1 MSKKNKKKYNKVKET
16 FNKEKDLIKSFLDHP
31 QGIQDIIISAGL
43 TPLLPFNTPMRRKLK
58 KEGKPEGNNLAETS
72 YNFVKY
78 IMKKEV
84 FEEWQYEN
92 FQKASFTQNIEELEI
107 EETGQDIPPEVIDK
121 IIFQIPEIIKF
132 IQNMI
137 ENEPD
142 IDDPNNPAPNLPS
155 DINLAPEEYAI
166 LLTYDKDMKKYL
178 SSIGQ
183 TYSNN
188 TIENAIKITKL
199 LNPKLTSNW
208 EYAFG
213 DDMRDF
219 WQNNRNEILG
229 SIGALFITIGMNPAD
244 DPISQSIGE
253 GVSSTSAVIR
263 EEAKKQ
269 IMLKTYMPLLII
281 SVILLILLIS
291 NK

>member
-16 FNKEKDLIKSFLDHP
+16 FNKEKELIKSFLDHP
-31 QGIQDIIISAGL
+31 QDIIISAGL

-107 EETGQDIPPEVIDK
+107 KDTGQDIPPEVIDK

-142 IDDPNNPAPNLPS
+142 VDDPNNPAPNLPS
-155 DINLAPEEYAI
+155 DINLAPEDYAI

-229 SIGALFITIGMNPAD
+229 SIGALFITIGMNPPD

>member
-16 FNKEKDLIKSFLDHP
+16 FNKEKDLIKSFLDHHP
-31 QGIQDIIISAGL
+31 QDIIISAGL

-78 IMKKEV
+78 IMKKEL

-92 FQKASFTQNIEELEI
+92 FQNASFTQNIEELEI
-107 EETGQDIPPEVIDK
+107 EDTGQDIPPEVIDK
-121 IIFQIPEIIKF
+121 IIFQIPEIIRF

-142 IDDPNNPAPNLPS
+142 VDDPQNPAPILPS
-155 DINLAPEEYAI
+155 DIDLSPEEYAI
-166 LLTYDKDMKKYL
+166 LLTYDEDMKKYL

-213 DDMRDF
+213 DDIKDF
-219 WQNNRNEILG
+219 WRNNKGEILG

-244 DPISQSIGE
+244 DPISQSIGR
-253 GVSSTSAVIR
+253 GVSSTSEIIK
-263 EEAKKQ
+263 EETKKQ
-269 IMLKTYMPLLII
+269 TMLKTYMPLLII

-291 NK
+291 KK

>member
-16 FNKEKDLIKSFLDHP
+16 FNKEKELIKSLLDHP
-31 QGIQDIIISAGL
+31 QDIIISAGL

-107 EETGQDIPPEVIDK
+107 KDTGQDIPPEVIDK

-142 IDDPNNPAPNLPS
+142 VDDPNNPAPNLPS

-166 LLTYDKDMKKYL
+166 LLTYDKDMKKFL

-219 WQNNRNEILG
+219 WQNNRGEILS

-253 GVSSTSAVIR
+253 GVSSTSAIIR

>member
-16 FNKEKDLIKSFLDHP
+16 FNKKKELIKSFLDHP
-31 QGIQDIIISAGL
+31 QDIIISAGL

-107 EETGQDIPPEVIDK
+107 KDTGQDIPPEVIDK

-142 IDDPNNPAPNLPS
+142 VDDPNNPAPNLPS

-213 DDMRDF
+213 DDIRDF

-229 SIGALFITIGMNPAD
+229 SIGALFITIGMNPPD

-253 GVSSTSAVIR
+253 GVSSTSAIIR

>member
-1 MSKKNKKKYNKVKET
+1 MSKKIKKKYNKVKES
-16 FNKEKDLIKSFLDHP
+16 FNKEKDLIKSLLDHP
-31 QGIQDIIISAGL
+31 QDIIISAGL

-78 IMKKEV
+78 IMKKEI

-107 EETGQDIPPEVIDK
+107 EDTGQDIPPEVIDK

-142 IDDPNNPAPNLPS
+142 VDDPNNPAPYLPS
-155 DINLAPEEYAI
+155 DINLAPEDYAI
-166 LLTYDKDMKKYL
+166 LLTYDEDMKKYL

-213 DDMRDF
+213 DNIKDF
-219 WQNNRNEILG
+219 WQNNRDEILG

-244 DPISQSIGE
+244 DPISQGIGQ
-253 GVSSTSAVIR
+253 GVSSISTVIQ
-263 EEAKKQ
+263 EETKKQ
-269 IMLKTYMPLLII
+269 TMLKTYMPLLII

-291 NK
+291 KKK

>member
-16 FNKEKDLIKSFLDHP
+16 FNKVKDLIQSFLDHP
-31 QGIQDIIISAGL
+31 QNIIISAGL
-43 TPLLPFNTPMRRKLK
+43 TPLLPFVKPMRRKLK

-92 FQKASFTQNIEELEI
+92 FQNASFTQNIEELEI
-107 EETGQDIPPEVIDK
+107 EDTGRDIPQEVIDK
-121 IIFQIPEIIKF
+121 IIFQIPEIIRF

-142 IDDPNNPAPNLPS
+142 LDDPKAPSPDLPP
-155 DINLAPEEYAI
+155 DIDLAPEEYAI
-166 LLTYDKDMKKYL
+166 LLTYDEDMKKYL

-199 LNPKLTSNW
+199 LYPDLTSNW

-213 DDMRDF
+213 EDLREF
-219 WQNNRNEILG
+219 WQNNKKTIL
-229 SIGALFITIGMNPAD
+229 STIGALFVTIGMNPAE
-244 DPISQSIGE
+244 DPISQGIGQ
-253 GVSSTSAVIR
+253 GVSSTSAIIK

-269 IMLKTYMPLLII
+269 TMLKTYMPLLII

-291 NK
+291 KK

>member
-31 QGIQDIIISAGL
+31 QNIIISAGL

-107 EETGQDIPPEVIDK
+107 EDTGQDIPPEVIDK

-132 IQNMI
+132 NQNMI

-142 IDDPNNPAPNLPS
+142 VDDPNNPAPNLPS
-155 DINLAPEEYAI
+155 DINLAPEDYAI
-166 LLTYDKDMKKYL
+166 LLTYDEDMKKYL

-213 DDMRDF
+213 DDIKDF
-219 WQNNRNEILG
+219 WQNNRDEILG
-229 SIGALFITIGMNPAD
+229 SIGALFVTIGMNPAD
-244 DPISQSIGE
+244 DPISQGIGK
-253 GVSSTSAVIR
+253 GVSSTSEIIQ

-269 IMLKTYMPLLII
+269 TMLKTYMPLLII

-291 NK
+291 KK

>member
-1 MSKKNKKKYNKVKET
+1 MAKKNKKKYNKVKET
-16 FNKEKDLIKSFLDHP
+16 FNKEKDLIKSLLDHP
-31 QGIQDIIISAGL
+31 QDIIISARL
-43 TPLLPFNTPMRRKLK
+43 TPLLPFNTLMRRKLK

-107 EETGQDIPPEVIDK
+107 KDTGQDIPPEVIDK

-142 IDDPNNPAPNLPS
+142 VDDPNNPAPNLPS

-166 LLTYDKDMKKYL
+166 LLTYDEDMKKYL

-213 DDMRDF
+213 DDIRDF
-219 WQNNRNEILG
+219 WQNNRDEILS

-244 DPISQSIGE
+244 DPISQSIGQ
-253 GVSSTSAVIR
+253 GVSSTSAIIR

-269 IMLKTYMPLLII
+269 TMLKTYMPLLII

>member
-1 MSKKNKKKYNKVKET
+1 MSKKIKKKYNKVKES
-16 FNKEKDLIKSFLDHP
+16 FNKEKDLIKSLLDHP
-31 QGIQDIIISAGL
+31 QDIIISAGL

-78 IMKKEV
+78 IMKKEI

-107 EETGQDIPPEVIDK
+107 EDTGQDIPPEVIDK
-121 IIFQIPEIIKF
+121 NIPEIPEIIKF

-142 IDDPNNPAPNLPS
+142 VDDPNNPAPYLPS
-155 DINLAPEEYAI
+155 DINLAPEDYAI
-166 LLTYDKDMKKYL
+166 LLTYDEDMKKYL

-213 DDMRDF
+213 DNIKDF
-219 WQNNRNEILG
+219 WQNNRDEILG

-244 DPISQSIGE
+244 DPISQGIGQ
-253 GVSSTSAVIR
+253 GVSSISTVIQ
-263 EEAKKQ
+263 EETKKQ
-269 IMLKTYMPLLII
+269 TMLKTYMPLLII

-291 NK
+291 KKK

>member
-16 FNKEKDLIKSFLDHP
+16 FNKKKELIKSFLDHP
-31 QGIQDIIISAGL
+31 QDIIISAGL

-107 EETGQDIPPEVIDK
+107 KDTGQDIPPEVIDK

-142 IDDPNNPAPNLPS
+142 VDDPNNPAPNLPS

-229 SIGALFITIGMNPAD
+229 SIGALFITIGMNPPD

>member
-16 FNKEKDLIKSFLDHP
+16 FNKKKDLIKSFLDHP
-31 QGIQDIIISAGL
+31 QDIIISAGL

-107 EETGQDIPPEVIDK
+107 KDTGQDIPPEVIDK

-142 IDDPNNPAPNLPS
+142 VDDPNNPAPNLPS

>member
-1 MSKKNKKKYNKVKET
+1 MSKKKKKKYNKVKET
-16 FNKEKDLIKSFLDHP
+16 FNKEKELIKSFLDHP
-31 QGIQDIIISAGL
+31 QDIIISAGL

-92 FQKASFTQNIEELEI
+92 FQNASFTQNIEELEI
-107 EETGQDIPPEVIDK
+107 EDTGQDIPPEVIDK

-142 IDDPNNPAPNLPS
+142 VDDPNNPAPNLPS
-155 DINLAPEEYAI
+155 DIDLAPEEYAI

-178 SSIGQ
+178 LSRGQ

-219 WQNNRNEILG
+219 WQNNRKEILG

-253 GVSSTSAVIR
+253 GVSSTSAAIR
-263 EEAKKQ
+263 EEVKKQ
-269 IMLKTYMPLLII
+269 TMLKTYMPLLII

>member
-16 FNKEKDLIKSFLDHP
+16 FNKEKDLIKSLLDHP
-31 QGIQDIIISAGL
+31 QDIIISAGL

-107 EETGQDIPPEVIDK
+107 EDTGQDIPPEVIDK

-142 IDDPNNPAPNLPS
+142 VDDPNNPAPNLPS

-213 DDMRDF
+213 DDIRDF
-219 WQNNRNEILG
+219 WQNNRDEILS

-244 DPISQSIGE
+244 DTISQSIGQA
-253 GVSSTSAVIR
+253 VSSTSAIIR

-269 IMLKTYMPLLII
+269 TMLKTYMPLLII

>member
-16 FNKEKDLIKSFLDHP
+16 FNKKKELIKSFLDHP
-31 QGIQDIIISAGL
+31 QDIIISAGL

-107 EETGQDIPPEVIDK
+107 KDTGQDIPPEVIDK

-142 IDDPNNPAPNLPS
+142 VDDPNNPAPNLPS
-155 DINLAPEEYAI
+155 DINLAPEDYAI

-229 SIGALFITIGMNPAD
+229 SIGALFITIGMNPPD

-253 GVSSTSAVIR
+253 GVSSTSAIIR

-269 IMLKTYMPLLII
+269 AMLKTYMPLLII

>member
-107 EETGQDIPPEVIDK
+107 EDTGQDIPPEVIDK

-142 IDDPNNPAPNLPS
+142 VDDPNNPAPNLPS

>member
-1 MSKKNKKKYNKVKET
+1 MSKKKYNKVKET

-31 QGIQDIIISAGL
+31 QDIIISAGL

-107 EETGQDIPPEVIDK
+107 EDTGQDIPPEVIDK

-142 IDDPNNPAPNLPS
+142 VDDPNNPAPNLPS

-166 LLTYDKDMKKYL
+166 LLTYDEDMKKCL

-213 DDMRDF
+213 DDIRDF
-219 WQNNRNEILG
+219 WQNNRDEILS
-229 SIGALFITIGMNPAD
+229 SIGALFVTIGMNPAD
-244 DPISQSIGE
+244 DPISQGIGQ
-253 GVSSTSAVIR
+253 GVSSTMAIIR
-263 EEAKKQ
+263 EETKKQ
-269 IMLKTYMPLLII
+269 TMLKTYMPLLII

>member
-16 FNKEKDLIKSFLDHP
+16 FNKEKELIKSLLDHP
-31 QGIQDIIISAGL
+31 QDIIISAGL

-107 EETGQDIPPEVIDK
+107 KDTGQDIPPEVIDK

-142 IDDPNNPAPNLPS
+142 VDDPNNPAPNLPS
-155 DINLAPEEYAI
+155 DINLAPEDYAI

-213 DDMRDF
+213 DDIRDF
-219 WQNNRNEILG
+219 WQNNRGEILG
-229 SIGALFITIGMNPAD
+229 SIGALFITIGMNPPD

-253 GVSSTSAVIR
+253 GVSSTSAIIR

-269 IMLKTYMPLLII
+269 AMLKTYMPLLII

>member
-107 EETGQDIPPEVIDK
+107 KDTGQDIPPEVIDK

-142 IDDPNNPAPNLPS
+142 VDDPNNPAPNLPS

>member
-1 MSKKNKKKYNKVKET
+1 MNE
-16 FNKEKDLIKSFLDHP
+16 KEKMILEFLKNSDKP
-31 QGIQDIIISAGL
+31 LKPGDIAESLNMDSKEVSSII
-43 TPLLPFNTPMRRKLK
+43 TKLK

-107 EETGQDIPPEVIDK
+107 EDTGQDIPPEVIDK

-142 IDDPNNPAPNLPS
+142 VDDPNNPAPYLPS
-155 DINLAPEEYAI
+155 DINLAPEDYAI
-166 LLTYDKDMKKYL
+166 LLTYDEDMKKYL

-213 DDMRDF
+213 DNIKDF
-219 WQNNRNEILG
+219 WQNNRDEILG

-244 DPISQSIGE
+244 DPISQGIGQ
-253 GVSSTSAVIR
+253 GVSSISTVIQ
-263 EEAKKQ
+263 EETKKQ
-269 IMLKTYMPLLII
+269 TMLKTYMPLLII
-281 SVILLILLIS
+281 SLILLILLIS
-291 NK
+291 KKK

>member
-16 FNKEKDLIKSFLDHP
+16 FNKKKNLIKSFLDHHP
-31 QGIQDIIISAGL
+31 QDIIISAGL

-78 IMKKEV
+78 IMKKEL

-92 FQKASFTQNIEELEI
+92 FQNASFTQNIEELEI
-107 EETGQDIPPEVIDK
+107 EDTGQDIPPEVIDK
-121 IIFQIPEIIKF
+121 IIFQIPEIIRF

-142 IDDPNNPAPNLPS
+142 VDDPQNPAPILPS
-155 DINLAPEEYAI
+155 DIDLSPEEYAI
-166 LLTYDKDMKKYL
+166 LLTYDEDMKKYL

-213 DDMRDF
+213 DDIKDF
-219 WQNNRNEILG
+219 WRNNKGEILG

-244 DPISQSIGE
+244 DPISQSIGR
-253 GVSSTSAVIR
+253 GVSSTSEIIK
-263 EEAKKQ
+263 EETKKQ
-269 IMLKTYMPLLII
+269 TMLKTYMPLLII
-281 SVILLILLIS
+281 AVILLILLIS
-291 NK
+291 KK

>member
-16 FNKEKDLIKSFLDHP
+16 FNKEKELIKSLLDHP
-31 QGIQDIIISAGL
+31 QDIIISAGL

-107 EETGQDIPPEVIDK
+107 KDTGQDIPPEVIDK

-142 IDDPNNPAPNLPS
+142 VDDPNNPAPNLPS
-155 DINLAPEEYAI
+155 DINLAPEDYAI

-213 DDMRDF
+213 DDIRDF

-229 SIGALFITIGMNPAD
+229 SIGALFITIGMNPPD

-253 GVSSTSAVIR
+253 GVSSTSAIIR

>member
-1 MSKKNKKKYNKVKET
+1 MSKKNKKKY

-31 QGIQDIIISAGL
+31 QNIIISAGL

-92 FQKASFTQNIEELEI
+92 FQNASFTQNIEDLEI
-107 EETGQDIPPEVIDK
+107 EDTGQDIPPEVIDK

-142 IDDPNNPAPNLPS
+142 VDDPNNPAPNLPS
-155 DINLAPEEYAI
+155 DINLAPEDYAI
-166 LLTYDKDMKKYL
+166 LLTYDEDMKKYL

-213 DDMRDF
+213 DDIRDF
-219 WQNNRNEILG
+219 WQNNRDEILG
-229 SIGALFITIGMNPAD
+229 SIGALFVTIGMNPAD
-244 DPISQSIGE
+244 DPISQSIGK
-253 GVSSTSAVIR
+253 GVSSTSAIIQ

-269 IMLKTYMPLLII
+269 TMLKTYMPLLII

-291 NK
+291 KK

>member
-31 QGIQDIIISAGL
+31 QNIIISAGL

-107 EETGQDIPPEVIDK
+107 EDTGQDIPPEVIDK

-132 IQNMI
+132 NQNMI

-142 IDDPNNPAPNLPS
+142 VDDPNNPAPNLPS
-155 DINLAPEEYAI
+155 DINLAPEDYAI
-166 LLTYDKDMKKYL
+166 LLTYDEDMKKYL

-213 DDMRDF
+213 DDIKDF
-219 WQNNRNEILG
+219 WQNNRDEILG
-229 SIGALFITIGMNPAD
+229 SIGALFVTIGMNPAD
-244 DPISQSIGE
+244 DPISQGIGK
-253 GVSSTSAVIR
+253 GVSSTSAIIQ

-269 IMLKTYMPLLII
+269 TMLKTYMPLLII

-291 NK
+291 KK

>member
-16 FNKEKDLIKSFLDHP
+16 FNKKKELIKSFLDHP
-31 QGIQDIIISAGL
+31 QDIIISAGL

-107 EETGQDIPPEVIDK
+107 KDTGQDIPPEVIDK

-142 IDDPNNPAPNLPS
+142 VDDPNNPAPNLPS
-155 DINLAPEEYAI
+155 DINLAPEDYAI

-213 DDMRDF
+213 DDIRDF

-229 SIGALFITIGMNPAD
+229 SIGALFITIGMNPPD

-253 GVSSTSAVIR
+253 GVSSTSAIIR

>member
-31 QGIQDIIISAGL
+31 QDIIISAGL
-43 TPLLPFNTPMRRKLK
+43 TPLLPFVIPMKRKLK

-92 FQKASFTQNIEELEI
+92 FQNASFTQNIEELEI
-107 EETGQDIPPEVIDK
+107 EDTGQDIPPEVIDK

-132 IQNMI
+132 NQNMI

-142 IDDPNNPAPNLPS
+142 VDDPNNPAPNLPS
-155 DINLAPEEYAI
+155 DINLAPEDYAI
-166 LLTYDKDMKKYL
+166 LLTYDEDMKKYL

-213 DDMRDF
+213 DDIKDF
-219 WQNNRNEILG
+219 WQNNRDEILG
-229 SIGALFITIGMNPAD
+229 SIGALFVTIGMNPAD
-244 DPISQSIGE
+244 DPISQGIGQ
-253 GVSSTSAVIR
+253 GVSSTTTIIQ

-269 IMLKTYMPLLII
+269 TMLKTYMPLLII

-291 NK
+291 KK

>member
-16 FNKEKDLIKSFLDHP
+16 FNKEKELIKSLLDHP
-31 QGIQDIIISAGL
+31 QDIIISAGL

-107 EETGQDIPPEVIDK
+107 KDTGQDIPPEVIDK

-142 IDDPNNPAPNLPS
+142 VDDPNNPAPNLPS

-166 LLTYDKDMKKYL
+166 LLTYDKDMKKFL

-253 GVSSTSAVIR
+253 GVSSTSAIIR

>member
-16 FNKEKDLIKSFLDHP
+16 FNKEKELIKSFLDHP
-31 QGIQDIIISAGL
+31 QDIIISAGL

-107 EETGQDIPPEVIDK
+107 KDTGQDIPPEVIDK

-142 IDDPNNPAPNLPS
+142 VDDPNNPAPNLPS

-229 SIGALFITIGMNPAD
+229 SIGALFITIGMNPPD

>member
-1 MSKKNKKKYNKVKET
+1 MSKKNKKKY

-31 QGIQDIIISAGL
+31 QDIIISAGL

-92 FQKASFTQNIEELEI
+92 FQKASFTQNIEDLEI
-107 EETGQDIPPEVIDK
+107 EDTGQDIPPEVIDK

-142 IDDPNNPAPNLPS
+142 VDDPNNPAPNLPS
-155 DINLAPEEYAI
+155 DINLAPEDYAI
-166 LLTYDKDMKKYL
+166 LLTYDEDMKKYL

-213 DDMRDF
+213 DDIRDF
-219 WQNNRNEILG
+219 WQNNRDEILG
-229 SIGALFITIGMNPAD
+229 SIGALFVTIGMNPAD
-244 DPISQSIGE
+244 DPISQSIGK
-253 GVSSTSAVIR
+253 GVSSTSAIIR
-263 EEAKKQ
+263 EESKKQ
-269 IMLKTYMPLLII
+269 TMLKTYMPLLII

-291 NK
+291 KK

>member
-16 FNKEKDLIKSFLDHP
+16 FNKEKDLIKSLLDHP
-31 QGIQDIIISAGL
+31 QDIIISAGL

-107 EETGQDIPPEVIDK
+107 EDTGQDIPPEVIDK

-142 IDDPNNPAPNLPS
+142 VDDPNNPAPNLPS

-213 DDMRDF
+213 DDIRDF
-219 WQNNRNEILG
+219 WQNNRDEILS

-244 DPISQSIGE
+244 DPISQSIGQ
-253 GVSSTSAVIR
+253 GVSSTSAIIR

-269 IMLKTYMPLLII
+269 TMLKTYMPLLII

>member
-16 FNKEKDLIKSFLDHP
+16 FNKEKDLIKSFLDHHP
-31 QGIQDIIISAGL
+31 QDIIISAGL

-78 IMKKEV
+78 IMKKEL

-92 FQKASFTQNIEELEI
+92 FQNASFTQNIEELEI
-107 EETGQDIPPEVIDK
+107 EDTGQDIPPEVIDK
-121 IIFQIPEIIKF
+121 IIFQIPEIIRF

-142 IDDPNNPAPNLPS
+142 VDDPQNPAPILPS
-155 DINLAPEEYAI
+155 DIDLSPEEYAI
-166 LLTYDKDMKKYL
+166 LLTYDEDMKKYL

-213 DDMRDF
+213 DDIKDF
-219 WQNNRNEILG
+219 WRNNKGEILG

-244 DPISQSIGE
+244 DPISQSIGR
-253 GVSSTSAVIR
+253 GVSSTSEIIK
-263 EEAKKQ
+263 EETKKQ
-269 IMLKTYMPLLII
+269 TMLKTYMPLLII
-281 SVILLILLIS
+281 AVILLILLIS
-291 NK
+291 KK

>member
-16 FNKEKDLIKSFLDHP
+16 FNKEKDLIKSLLDHP
-31 QGIQDIIISAGL
+31 QDIIISAGL

-92 FQKASFTQNIEELEI
+92 FQNASFTQNIEELEI
-107 EETGQDIPPEVIDK
+107 EDTGQDIPPEVIDK

-142 IDDPNNPAPNLPS
+142 VDDPNNPAPNLPS

-166 LLTYDKDMKKYL
+166 LLTYDEDMKKYL

-213 DDMRDF
+213 DDIRDF
-219 WQNNRNEILG
+219 WQNNRGEILS
-229 SIGALFITIGMNPAD
+229 SIAALFVTIGMNPAD
-244 DPISQSIGE
+244 DPISQGIGQ
-253 GVSSTSAVIR
+253 GVSSTSAIIR

-269 IMLKTYMPLLII
+269 TMLKTYMPLLII

>member
-16 FNKEKDLIKSFLDHP
+16 FNKEKELIKSLLDHP
-31 QGIQDIIISAGL
+31 QDIIISAGL

-107 EETGQDIPPEVIDK
+107 KDTGQDIPPEVIDK

-142 IDDPNNPAPNLPS
+142 VDDPNNPAPNLPS

-229 SIGALFITIGMNPAD
+229 SIGALFITIGMNPPD

>member
-16 FNKEKDLIKSFLDHP
+16 FNKEKELIKSFLDHP
-31 QGIQDIIISAGL
+31 QDIIISAGL

-107 EETGQDIPPEVIDK
+107 KDTGQDIPPEVIDK

-142 IDDPNNPAPNLPS
+142 VDDPNNPAPNLPS
-155 DINLAPEEYAI
+155 DIDLAPEEYAI

-219 WQNNRNEILG
+219 WQNNRKEILG

>member
-16 FNKEKDLIKSFLDHP
+16 FNKEKELIKSLLDHP
-31 QGIQDIIISAGL
+31 QDIIISAGL

-107 EETGQDIPPEVIDK
+107 KDTGQDIPPEVIDK

-142 IDDPNNPAPNLPS
+142 VDDPNNPAPNLPS

-166 LLTYDKDMKKYL
+166 LLTYDEDMKKYL

-213 DDMRDF
+213 DNIRDF
-219 WQNNRNEILG
+219 WQNNRDEILS

-244 DPISQSIGE
+244 DPISQSIGQ
-253 GVSSTSAVIR
+253 GVSSTSAIIR

-269 IMLKTYMPLLII
+269 TMLKTYMPLLII

>member
-31 QGIQDIIISAGL
+31 QNIIISAGL

-107 EETGQDIPPEVIDK
+107 EDTGQDIPPEVIDK

-132 IQNMI
+132 NQNMI

-142 IDDPNNPAPNLPS
+142 VDDPNNPAPNLPS
-155 DINLAPEEYAI
+155 DINLAPEDYAI
-166 LLTYDKDMKKYL
+166 LLTYDEDMKKYL

-213 DDMRDF
+213 DDIRDF
-219 WQNNRNEILG
+219 WQNNRDEILG
-229 SIGALFITIGMNPAD
+229 SIGALFVTIGMNPAD
-244 DPISQSIGE
+244 DPISQSIGK
-253 GVSSTSAVIR
+253 GVSSTSAIIQ

-269 IMLKTYMPLLII
+269 TMLKTYMPLLII

-291 NK
+291 KK

>member
-16 FNKEKDLIKSFLDHP
+16 FNKKKELIKSFLDHP
-31 QGIQDIIISAGL
+31 QDIIISAGL

-107 EETGQDIPPEVIDK
+107 KDTGQDIPPEVIDK

-142 IDDPNNPAPNLPS
+142 VDDPNNPAPNLPS

-213 DDMRDF
+213 DDIRDF

-253 GVSSTSAVIR
+253 GVSSTSAIIR

>member
-16 FNKEKDLIKSFLDHP
+16 FNKKKDLIKSFLDHP
-31 QGIQDIIISAGL
+31 QDIIISAGL

-107 EETGQDIPPEVIDK
+107 EDTGQDIPPEVIDK

-142 IDDPNNPAPNLPS
+142 VDDPNNPAPNLPS

-166 LLTYDKDMKKYL
+166 LLTYDEDMKKYL

-213 DDMRDF
+213 DNIRDF
-219 WQNNRNEILG
+219 WQNNRDEILA

-244 DPISQSIGE
+244 DPISQSIGR

-269 IMLKTYMPLLII
+269 TMLKNYMPLLNI
-281 SVILLILLIS
+281 SIILLILLLIY
-291 NK
+291 KK

>member
-16 FNKEKDLIKSFLDHP
+16 FNKEKELIKSLLDHP
-31 QGIQDIIISAGL
+31 QDIIISAGL

-107 EETGQDIPPEVIDK
+107 KDTGQDIPPEVIDK

-142 IDDPNNPAPNLPS
+142 VDDPNNPAPNLPS

>member
-107 EETGQDIPPEVIDK
+107 KDTGQDIPPEVIDK

-142 IDDPNNPAPNLPS
+142 VDDPNNPAPNLPS

-229 SIGALFITIGMNPAD
+229 SIGALFITIGMNPPD